1 MSVSLYIDFL
11 KSKGLVVCK
20 TESKVHGLDI
30 NIQHQYKPVT
40 FTGVLQH
47 QRQHNWFQKDK
58 NKTRPLSISIIYEA
72 LSA

>member
-20 TESKVHGLDI
+20 TESKVNELDI
-30 NIQHQYKPVT
+30 GTQHQYKPVT

-47 QRQHNWFQKDK
+47 QHQLVPEGQVQEDTSQFLHN
-58 NKTRPLSISIIYEA
+58 I
-72 LSA
+72 

>member
-20 TESKVHGLDI
+20 TESEVHEQDI
-30 NIQHQYKPVT
+30 NTQHHYKPVT

-47 QRQHNWFQKDK
+47 QHQHNWFQK
-58 NKTRPLSISIIYEA
+58 NKYKTIPLSISIIYEVLPA
-72 LSA
+72 